1 LNNSC
6 AFDKKEVHMKNFKSF
21 PLFILTLLMVISKP
35 LLTQGQHNPLILQEM
50 TWPEV
55 KEYLARTDMV
65 IIPIGSTE
73 QHGPHL
79 PLGTDCFEA
88 FEMAEQI
95 SSRTGVMVA
104 PVIMIGYSPY
114 HSGFPGTISIRSE
127 TLEQVLFESA
137 EYLIKYGFRRIMFF
151 NYHGGNNPTQAHLIE
166 RINQSTEAVAISIGE
181 GSPIQNHATVDSFD
195 YHAGVDETSIML
207 FLHPERVRKD
217 KIQKPDMH
225 FTPKM
230 QELMNQSTE
239 NNLLTN
245 VWNFLIGVPVETKKG
260 GASNEL
266 SSNGIWTLKDPQ
278 MATAENGKALTNDMV
293 DNAVKFIESWKKV
306 KIN

>member
-1 LNNSC
+1 MKLKTFLIISAIVSC
-6 AFDKKEVHMKNFKSF
+6 AIPAFA
-21 PLFILTLLMVISKP
+21 
-35 LLTQGQHNPLILQEM
+35 QGQSNPLILQEM
-50 TWPEV
+50 SWPEV
-55 KEYLARTDMV
+55 KQYLANSDMV
-65 IIPIGSTE
+65 IIPLGSTE

-88 FEMAEQI
+88 LEMSKQI
-95 SSRTGVMVA
+95 SARTGVMVA

-127 TLEQVLFESA
+127 TLEQVLFEA
-137 EYLIKYGFRRIMFF
+137 TEYLIKYGFRRIMFF

-166 RINQSTEAVAISIGE
+166 RLNQSTEAVAISIGE
-181 GSPIQNHATVDSFD
+181 GSQIQNQAPVDSFD

-207 FLHPERVRKD
+207 FLHPEMVRKD
-217 KIQKPDMH
+217 KIQKPEMH

-230 QELMNQSTE
+230 QELMNQSKE
-239 NNLLTN
+239 NNQLFN
-245 VWNFLIGVPVETKKG
+245 VSDLLIGVPVETKKG

-266 SSNGIWTLKDPQ
+266 SSNGIWTLKDLK
-278 MATAENGKALTNDMV
+278 MATADKGKTLTQDMV

-306 KIN
+306 KIK

>member
-1 LNNSC
+1 
-6 AFDKKEVHMKNFKSF
+6 MKNFKPF
-21 PLFILTLLMVISKP
+21 HLLLMTALMVVSKP
-35 LLTQGQHNPLILQEM
+35 IFSQGQGNPLILQEM

-55 KEYLARTDMV
+55 KQYLAHTDMV
-65 IIPIGSTE
+65 IIPLGSTE

-88 FEMAEQI
+88 FEMSKQI
-95 SSRTGVMVA
+95 SARTGVLVA

-181 GSPIQNHATVDSFD
+181 GSPIQNHAPVDSFD

-217 KIQKPDMH
+217 KIQKPEMH

-230 QELMNQSTE
+230 QELMYQSIE
-239 NNLLTN
+239 NNQLSS
-245 VWNFLIGVPVETKKG
+245 VWDLLIGVPVETKKG

-266 SSNGIWTLKDPQ
+266 SSNGVWTLKDPK
-278 MATAENGKALTNDMV
+278 MATADKGKTLTHDIV